1 MTTLIAT
8 LEPAGAAAGRALPAA
23 GHLCRPTP
31 QDTAARTDSSSREI
45 TCDPRF
51 ADEALVSPAGGPS
64 SATTF
69 A

>member
-23 GHLCRPTP
+23 CHLCPPRPP
-31 QDTAARTDSSSREI
+31 DTALGPDPHARVLAR
-45 TCDPRF
+45 DPHV
-51 ADEALVSPAGGPS
+51 AEKALVSPAGGPS